1 MIIMCMTTIKNKV
14 RICPFIYIVCLLL
27 FAACSNEDN
36 AGKDIPSATF
46 SIAPERGQIEGEIQ
60 FTNASY
66 GGSGNFTYVWDF
78 GDGTTSTEEN
88 PKHVYNEK
96 GIFVVSLTITD
107 SSGRSNLYRKTI
119 EITDKV
125 VEKGDLTLLW
135 TSSRTCF
142 EIFPLYI
149 IQPPESECIIFHS
162 GVYSI

>member
-78 GDGTTSTEEN
+78 GDGTTSTEES
-88 PKHVYNEK
+88 PKHVYL
-96 GIFVVSLTITD
+96 SLIH
-107 SSGRSNLYRKTI
+107 I
-119 EITDKV
+119 
-125 VEKGDLTLLW
+125 
-135 TSSRTCF
+135 
-142 EIFPLYI
+142 
-149 IQPPESECIIFHS
+149 SEPTRP
-162 GVYSI
+162 

>member
-66 GGSGNFTYVWDF
+66 GGSGNFMYGISGMERLLPKKTR
-78 GDGTTSTEEN
+78 STCTMR
-88 PKHVYNEK
+88 KVY
-96 GIFVVSLTITD
+96 
-107 SSGRSNLYRKTI
+107 
-119 EITDKV
+119 
-125 VEKGDLTLLW
+125 LL
-135 TSSRTCF
+135 
-142 EIFPLYI
+142 L
-149 IQPPESECIIFHS
+149 
-162 GVYSI
+162 V

>member
-66 GGSGNFTYVWDF
+66 GGSGNFTYVWDL
-78 GDGTTSTEEN
+78 GMERLLPKKTRSTCTMR
-88 PKHVYNEK
+88 KVY
-96 GIFVVSLTITD
+96 
-107 SSGRSNLYRKTI
+107 
-119 EITDKV
+119 
-125 VEKGDLTLLW
+125 LL
-135 TSSRTCF
+135 
-142 EIFPLYI
+142 L
-149 IQPPESECIIFHS
+149 
-162 GVYSI
+162 V

>member
-66 GGSGNFTYVWDF
+66 GVYV
-78 GDGTTSTEEN
+78 GLPLLRIPANKIREE
-88 PKHVYNEK
+88 
-96 GIFVVSLTITD
+96 SL
-107 SSGRSNLYRKTI
+107 SAQMALYM
-119 EITDKV
+119 
-125 VEKGDLTLLW
+125 
-135 TSSRTCF
+135 
-142 EIFPLYI
+142 P
-149 IQPPESECIIFHS
+149 H
-162 GVYSI
+162 

>member
-1 MIIMCMTTIKNKV
+1 MCMTTIKNKV

-78 GDGTTSTEEN
+78 GDGTTSTEES

-96 GIFVVSLTITD
+96 GI
-107 SSGRSNLYRKTI
+107 N
-119 EITDKV
+119 
-125 VEKGDLTLLW
+125 
-135 TSSRTCF
+135 SRTVSAVGR
-142 EIFPLYI
+142 EGVPTSERN
-149 IQPPESECIIFHS
+149 PPAKER
-162 GVYSI
+162 

>member
-1 MIIMCMTTIKNKV
+1 MTTIKNKV

-107 SSGRSNLYRKTI
+107 SSGRSNPARGRLVSVALIRALRRRG
-119 EITDKV
+119 V
-125 VEKGDLTLLW
+125 
-135 TSSRTCF
+135 TSYGALRSPD
-142 EIFPLYI
+142 FP
-149 IQPPESECIIFHS
+149 PAA
-162 GVYSI
+162 